1 MPETQT
7 AAAARR
13 RGRPPE
19 AERAR
24 RRDDILDAAVQ
35 LFVQDGFEPVT
46 LDRIAAA
53 AHVAKRT
60 IYRYIGD
67 RTEVF
72 LAAVERLRERA
83 LQLSPTDG
91 LEQLALA
98 IVLTLHSDD
107 AIGLHRLA
115 IGESHRFPDLAVR
128 FYDDGPLSYIAALR
142 SRLPESDADRA
153 EALFALLL
161 GEPHRQRLLGLRPA
175 PDRAEAAAHA
185 SAALSALGMTGT
197 TREGER

>member
-1 MPETQT
+1 MTEERSQGV
-7 AAAARR
+7 ARR

-19 AERAR
+19 AERSQ
-24 RRDDILDAAVQ
+24 RRDDIVDAAVT
-35 LFVQDGFEPVT
+35 LFVAEGFEPVT

-60 IYRYIGD
+60 IYTYIGD

-83 LQLSPTDG
+83 LHDARPDEG
-91 LEQLALA
+91 LQGLARG
-98 IVLTLHSDD
+98 IVFALHSDD
-107 AIGLHRLA
+107 AVGLHRLA
-115 IGESHRFPDLAVR
+115 IGEARRFPDLAVR
-128 FYDDGPLSYIAALR
+128 FYDDGPRRYIAALR
-142 SRLPESDADRA
+142 QRLPEHDGPRA

-175 PDRAEAAAHA
+175 PDAEEAAAHA
-185 SAALSALGMTGT
+185 EGALLALGLTDDST
-197 TREGER
+197 A